1 MVEKVEKIKIENVE
15 LNELFIKLENENI
28 LLQKQLKQ
36 LMTHKKSAEE

>member
-36 LMTHKKSAEE
+36 LMTHTKSAEE